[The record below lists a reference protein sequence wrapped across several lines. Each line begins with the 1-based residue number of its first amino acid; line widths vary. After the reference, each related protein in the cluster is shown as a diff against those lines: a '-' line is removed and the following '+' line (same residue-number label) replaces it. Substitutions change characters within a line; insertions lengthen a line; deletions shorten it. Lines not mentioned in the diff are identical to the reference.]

1 MSENNIIN
9 NNNNNNNN
17 NNTTTEKKEIEQ
29 PKDIMKEKANE
40 IKSVYDQMIK
50 LRKQNLDS
58 SKKFDSSKLN
68 KIIKILI

>member
-1 MSENNIIN
+1 MSENNII
-9 NNNNNNNN
+9 NNNNNNN

>member
-1 MSENNIIN
+1 MSEKNII
-9 NNNNNNNN
+9 NNNNNN

>member
-1 MSENNIIN
+1 MSENNII
-9 NNNNNNNN
+9 NNN

>member
-1 MSENNIIN
+1 MSENNII
-9 NNNNNNNN
+9 NNNNNN

>member
-1 MSENNIIN
+1 MSENNII

>member
-1 MSENNIIN
+1 MSENNII
-9 NNNNNNNN
+9 NNNNNNN

-68 KIIKILI
+68 KIINILI

>member
-1 MSENNIIN
+1 
-9 NNNNNNNN
+9 
-17 NNTTTEKKEIEQ
+17 
-29 PKDIMKEKANE
+29 MKEKANE

>member
-1 MSENNIIN
+1 MSENNII
-9 NNNNNNNN
+9 NNNNNNN

-50 LRKQNLDS
+50 LRKQNLDC

>member
-1 MSENNIIN
+1 MSENNII
-9 NNNNNNNN
+9 NNNNNNN

-58 SKKFDSSKLN
+58 SKKFDSSKPN